1 MTNDNLLRE
10 FDDCLPNSPEQERGW
25 RLHVFPTWQKMF
37 PSISHICQFLRHPER
52 VLQQNSRGVVL
63 LIQQNGMRFIAKR
76 SLRQERRWWSQL
88 TSLYR
93 GGEGA
98 RSSQNLARLIEA
110 GLPVPQ
116 PVFVLER
123 RRFGMIVA
131 SWACYEY
138 AEGVT
143 CACEDVGEITAILR
157 RLHAAGWVH
166 RDPHVQNFL
175 RHDGEI
181 HILDCAR
188 ARPWRSRYARMYDVV
203 LLDNCC
209 PGSALLYGVSERDPI
224 FRLAKTQ
231 NNLIKDWRRIKRRLR
246 HRSPE
251 SFIFTA

>member
-1 MTNDNLLRE
+1 MKNDGLLQE
-10 FDDCLPNSPEQERGW
+10 LDPSLPNSAEQECEW
-25 RLHVFPTWQKMF
+25 QMYVFPAWRNMF
-37 PSISHICQFLRHPER
+37 PSISHICQFLQRPER
-52 VLQQNSRGVVL
+52 VLQENSRGVVL
-63 LIQQNGMRFIAKR
+63 LIQQNGARFIAKR
-76 SLRQERRWWSQL
+76 SLRQERRWWSQF

-110 GLPVPQ
+110 GLPVPR

-143 CACEDVGEITAILR
+143 CTCEDVGEIAAILR
-157 RLHAAGWVH
+157 RIHAAGWVH

-175 RHDGEI
+175 RHDGELR
-181 HILDCAR
+181 ILDCAR
-188 ARPWRSRYARMYDVV
+188 ARHWRSRYARMYDVV

-209 PGSALLYGVSERDPI
+209 PGSMSLYGVSERDPM
-224 FRLAKTQ
+224 FRLAKAQ
-231 NNLIKDWRRIKRRLR
+231 NNLIKSWRRIKHRLR
-246 HRSPE
+246 SH
-251 SFIFTA
+251 